1 MKHANQETSITTSNK
16 FDINKLAIPLAFIAV
31 LVIWTTTPLAIK
43 WSSVGAPM
51 TSASLRMVIGLVF
64 CGSIVLLMSWGF
76 IFKDNK
82 PQALQMDAI
91 ALKVYLVGGLSIFIC
106 MSLFYAAAQLIPSG
120 WIAVLFGL
128 SPLTT
133 GLFTA
138 MVEPKNKLTIS
149 RIIGLSLG
157 VAGLYLVFSAGLSF
171 EDASIEGVVF
181 VLIAVIISSG
191 SSVITRQLVKGITL
205 PGMQITTGSLI
216 LALPCFIVS
225 VLIQEPELDFNF
237 TEKAWKA
244 IVYLGLI
251 GTGVGFTAYYYLL
264 KHVSASQI
272 SLITLITPISAL
284 SVGSWLNNE
293 PLLPEVWMGAALV
306 CVGLLM
312 YEFKPKLGLRRL

>member
-1 MKHANQETSITTSNK
+1 
-16 FDINKLAIPLAFIAV
+16 
-31 LVIWTTTPLAIK
+31 
-43 WSSVGAPM
+43 M

-82 PQALQMDAI
+82 PQALQIDAI

-138 MVEPKNKLTIS
+138 MVEPENKLTIS

-157 VAGLYLVFSAGLSF
+157 LAGLYLVFSAGLSF

-181 VLIAVIISSG
+181 VLIAVVISSG
-191 SSVITRQLVKGITL
+191 SSVITRQLVKDITL

-264 KHVSASQI
+264 KHVSANRI
-272 SLITLITPISAL
+272 ALITLITPISAL